1 MKTHV
6 EGYQIASFCS
16 VHFVFL
22 YASCAP
28 SLTLVSFLFFY
39 LFIPP
44 QPILDEIALETSNKI
59 TEGRPIEEINKKT
72 SSIKIAK
79 IDATKNKIIS
89 GQFSVTSFPTIKYV
103 NNGILGEYTGIRT
116 KDSFLSFIRIM
127 RGDHLIEIKSHSD
140 LRTLQLSN
148 LLSDTSNSNIVFL
161 LTIYRTKENEGNL
174 LEEGQNLLKS
184 TTNENE
190 IDIEKIFGQI
200 AKSYQG
206 KAVFTILHENQNI
219 GDIDKISKKNTDNYN
234 KNVFLQDRNI
244 ISGTYSI
251 SKREINRPPIYFKNK
266 KNVKKIQNY
275 DINDDANKKEKTN
288 INENNGNNDEIMLS
302 QTLESFIISHNR
314 HLISKLSQH
323 NFRDLMHLKKIMVI
337 AVVHNISTILVNEKN
352 YNSLNNEDINNNE
365 NLKIKDIG
373 NNYDI
378 KNNGEIMDSVIV
390 DSENILK
397 FFEKNILEKL
407 YSVDNFTKN
416 TNEDGNNINSRDDTL
431 NLNSTLNLND
441 CIFGYL
447 DSKKWQKFLKQFGVK
462 SSSILF
468 LDFRSSTLYYFQKSL
483 KKYSKSRNEITGIE
497 DKFFSSSNLQENQKN
512 KNILDININLIL
524 NDLYNDKLKFKKL
537 KTSQDILFE
546 IAVLIKNKFSTFHP
560 FSVLFCFIIILIFC
574 SFFTLSPSI
583 RVKKD

>member
-22 YASCAP
+22 HASCAP

-266 KNVKKIQNY
+266 KIVKKIQNY

-407 YSVDNFTKN
+407 YSVDNFNKN
-416 TNEDGNNINSRDDTL
+416 TNEDGNNINSREDTL

-468 LDFRSSTLYYFQKSL
+468 LDFRSSTLYYYQKSL

>member
-6 EGYQIASFCS
+6 EGYQIASFCP

-275 DINDDANKKEKTN
+275 DIYDDANKKEKTN

-337 AVVHNISTILVNEKN
+337 AVVQNISTILVNGKN
-352 YNSLNNEDINNNE
+352 YNSINNEDINNNE

>member
-373 NNYDI
+373 NNYNI

-407 YSVDNFTKN
+407 YSVDNFNKN

-468 LDFRSSTLYYFQKSL
+468 LDFRSSTLYYYQKSL

-497 DKFFSSSNLQENQKN
+497 DKIFSSSNLQENQKN

-524 NDLYNDKLKFKKL
+524 NDLYNNKLKFKKL

>member
-266 KNVKKIQNY
+266 KIVKKIQNY

-373 NNYDI
+373 NNYNI

-407 YSVDNFTKN
+407 YSVDNFNKN

-468 LDFRSSTLYYFQKSL
+468 LDFRSSTLYYYQKSL

-497 DKFFSSSNLQENQKN
+497 DKIFSSSNLQENQKN

>member
-352 YNSLNNEDINNNE
+352 YNSLNNENINHNE

-373 NNYDI
+373 NNYNI

-407 YSVDNFTKN
+407 YSVDNFNKN

-468 LDFRSSTLYYFQKSL
+468 LDFRSSTLYYYQKSL
-483 KKYSKSRNEITGIE
+483 KKYSKSRNEIIGIE
-497 DKFFSSSNLQENQKN
+497 DKIFSSSNLQENQKN

>member
-373 NNYDI
+373 NNYNI

-407 YSVDNFTKN
+407 YSVDNFNKN

-468 LDFRSSTLYYFQKSL
+468 LDFRSSTLYYYQKSL

-560 FSVLFCFIIILIFC
+560 FSVLFCFIIIIIFC

>member
-373 NNYDI
+373 NNYNI

-407 YSVDNFTKN
+407 YSVDNFNKN

-468 LDFRSSTLYYFQKSL
+468 LDFRSSTLYYYQKSL

-497 DKFFSSSNLQENQKN
+497 DKIFSSSNLQENQKN

>member
-219 GDIDKISKKNTDNYN
+219 GDIDKISKENTDNYN

-373 NNYDI
+373 NNYNI

-407 YSVDNFTKN
+407 YSVDNFNKN

-468 LDFRSSTLYYFQKSL
+468 LDFRSSTLYYYQKSL

>member
-72 SSIKIAK
+72 SSVKIAK

-373 NNYDI
+373 NNYNI
-378 KNNGEIMDSVIV
+378 KNNGEIMDPVIV

-407 YSVDNFTKN
+407 YSVDNFNKN

-468 LDFRSSTLYYFQKSL
+468 LDFRSSTLYYYQKSL
-483 KKYSKSRNEITGIE
+483 KKYSKSRNEIIGIE
-497 DKFFSSSNLQENQKN
+497 DKIFSSSNLQENQKN
-512 KNILDININLIL
+512 KNILDININIIL